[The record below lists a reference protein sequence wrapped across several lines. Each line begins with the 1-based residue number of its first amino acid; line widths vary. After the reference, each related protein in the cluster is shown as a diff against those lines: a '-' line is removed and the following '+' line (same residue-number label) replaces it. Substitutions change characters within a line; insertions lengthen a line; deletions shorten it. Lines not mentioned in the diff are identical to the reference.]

1 MLPFSFWK
9 PDFLVQEYSDSDEKK
24 KKKNACVEDSPT
36 VEKT

>member
-24 KKKNACVEDSPT
+24 KACVEDSPAVKNT
-36 VEKT
+36 